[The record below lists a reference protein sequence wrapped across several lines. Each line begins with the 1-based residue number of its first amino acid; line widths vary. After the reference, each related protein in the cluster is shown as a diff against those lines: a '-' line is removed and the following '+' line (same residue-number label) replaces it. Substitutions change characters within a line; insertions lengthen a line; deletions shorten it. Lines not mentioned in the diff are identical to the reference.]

1 MTKKT
6 RIIIIIISIILF
18 ILLILLMLKN
28 INNLSGVGTAGIN
41 LKEYNE
47 IKIGTTNNYELFSII
62 DTNNE
67 WNEDSIYEK
76 CVEEISNTKEDHVYT
91 YVYKIYGENSGYAI
105 ITLQADYSNGYY
117 YNDLIVTKKEKYNL
131 K

>member
-1 MTKKT
+1 MTKNT
-6 RIIIIIISIILF
+6 RIIIIIISIILL

-28 INNLSGVGTAGIN
+28 INNSSGVGTAGIN

-47 IKIGTTNNYELFSII
+47 ITIGTTNNYELFSII

-67 WNEDSIYEK
+67 WNEYSIYEK

-117 YNDLIVTKKEKYNL
+117 FNDLIVTKKEKYNL